1 MLVSRHMSGLRDR
14 TQCMG
19 LYHPS
24 NLCPPCR
31 PPFPCPSLCS
41 LCPPSPC
48 CTPCLPCPG
57 CPPHL
62 PISPFSKTVVIHT
75 STAWITNKSKFV
87 INPILLLPN
96 AHSLCTYFS
105 ALITGTHTK
114 RTAYITNYLLLGAQK
129 ARAYNET
136 QEPIRY

>member
-1 MLVSRHMSGLRDR
+1 MYYICYLFDYVPRRNVQFIKRFTSNCVS
-14 TQCMG
+14 
-19 LYHPS
+19 Y
-24 NLCPPCR
+24 
-31 PPFPCPSLCS
+31 SLDFI
-41 LCPPSPC
+41 C
-48 CTPCLPCPG
+48 CTDLFTLLCG
-57 CPPHL
+57 MFYL